1 MVSIM
6 ELFHPLQFS
15 LGWMTY
21 RKEKKIQD
29 TARYTHKRQH
39 LTCWRRLSL
48 SFSRVLFS
56 LFSLLYSLTK
66 KRQCLLELVLAP
78 VSTRFFLFFFL
89 SFFLSFFLNLW
100 FCLTSSCYADKFLGT
115 ISTRR
120 SSTADCSQQSFIIV
134 RFSSKFTLS
143 LFFIFIDFFVCVM
156 SVLLLSPTTCERWE
170 LCICTSV

>member
-1 MVSIM
+1 MCNNTRTGIQTHTHSARKKKKKGADRMVSIM

-48 SFSRVLFS
+48 SLSRVLFS

-78 VSTRFFLFFFL
+78 VRGHSFLSLFFFFH
-89 SFFLSFFLNLW
+89 SFFLSFFLT
-100 FCLTSSCYADKFLGT
+100 CG
-115 ISTRR
+115 
-120 SSTADCSQQSFIIV
+120 
-134 RFSSKFTLS
+134 
-143 LFFIFIDFFVCVM
+143 
-156 SVLLLSPTTCERWE
+156 SVWLLLVTPTNSWTQSRHGDHQPPIAHSNR
-170 LCICTSV
+170 LLLFVFLQNLLSVSFLFL